1 MREYLRAA
9 LLPAQLGIAFFSIAS
24 GVTVLQLRPWLIGTA
39 KKAEATVDY
48 AGRAAQHIDK
58 VAGISEDAANRE
70 RDFLRDELP
79 RLASSA
85 RWIIGDARNSLSH
98 VDDLLG
104 SLRQTSDGLNDSQH
118 RIADAT
124 VGAIN
129 GLQPTEK
136 EIADTI
142 PYIRKSVTDI
152 DALALN
158 PDVPRTLSNVQKVTA
173 NVDGTTADIR
183 GAVHSYLHPTL
194 PKRIWGWIEGTGL
207 DVAKIFI
214 P

>member
-9 LLPAQLGIAFFSIAS
+9 LLPAQLGIAFLSIAS

-48 AGRAAQHIDK
+48 AGQAAHHIDK

-70 RDFLRDELP
+70 RDFFKYEIP
-79 RLASSA
+79 KLASESDGLLVDGRA
-85 RWIIGDARNSLSH
+85 VLNSLA
-98 VDDLLG
+98 
-104 SLRQTSDGLNDSQH
+104 RTSDGLNDSQH

-158 PDVPRTLSNVQKVTA
+158 QDIPKTLHNVQETTS
-173 NVDGTTADIR
+173 NVDGTTKDVQQ
-183 GAVHSYLHPTL
+183 AVHAYLHPTL
-194 PKRIWGWIEGTGL
+194 PKRIWGWVEGTGL